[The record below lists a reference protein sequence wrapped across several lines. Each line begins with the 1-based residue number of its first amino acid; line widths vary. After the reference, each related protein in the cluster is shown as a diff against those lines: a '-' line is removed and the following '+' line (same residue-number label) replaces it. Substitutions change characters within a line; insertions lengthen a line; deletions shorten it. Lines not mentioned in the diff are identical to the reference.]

1 MRNGRG
7 SFEQQGLTISY
18 KELGTISIDEL
29 MHALIE
35 DIHALKDLYNVQYVK
50 APRLRFFVTNE
61 YGEIIPVR
69 RPGGGTISF
78 MDTHHYRP
86 ACRDYDL

>member
-1 MRNGRG
+1 MKNGRG
-7 SFEQQGLTISY
+7 DFEPQGLTISY

-50 APRLRFFVTNE
+50 GPRLRLFVTNE
-61 YGEIIPVR
+61 YGEVVRVR
-69 RPGGGTISF
+69 RPGGGSISY